1 MSRVHGSPGRGVSLI
16 EAICALGV
24 MAFGMLAVVGVQA
37 TLRSNADV
45 SKQRAE
51 ATRLAQ
57 QAMENARGFAQ
68 LAADPG
74 TPAAAEYD
82 EIVSAIGAAIVD
94 PNRNAVY
101 TPERRVP
108 ADRYPKLKT
117 VVSEVRWVDRA
128 GVTQTVQLN
137 SAIARIAPEVAASL
151 ALPQQSGAMLLAA
164 GRNPTIPMQAKDLG
178 SGTSVF
184 VPPQPALGT
193 VAWVFNNFSGLITGV
208 CNVAAGSTTATV
220 LAADVAACSNTTTAQ
235 LVSGYVRFAS
245 TAVQPTAAESEAPS
259 ASVLNLDVVLALT
272 STGHPTPG
280 ATCFDDSTSDAAL
293 AAGRQVVTYYCAVFS
308 NIDFTWSG
316 RTRVA
321 PLAFGAGVPWVIAA
335 AGAANYK
342 VCRYTTLPGDAGT
355 KNTDHPL
362 DYTEAGSKP
371 KASLPNQNFLVI
383 SAAHT
388 CPTDVAAAGDFVNSN
403 TRLHQDGSATYNNP
417 P

>member
-1 MSRVHGSPGRGVSLI
+1 MSRVHCSPGRGVSLI

-57 QAMENARGFAQ
+57 QGMENVRGFEQ
-68 LAADPG
+68 LAVDPG
-74 TPAAAEYD
+74 TPPAAEYD
-82 EIVSAIGAAIVD
+82 EIVSAIGAAIGGL
-94 PNRNAVY
+94 NADY
-101 TPERRVP
+101 TPERTVP

-128 GVTQTVQLN
+128 GVTQRVQLY

-151 ALPQQSGAMLLAA
+151 ALPQQSGAMLLAV
-164 GRNPTIPMQAKDLG
+164 GRNPTIPLQAKDLG

-220 LAADVAACSNTTTAQ
+220 LAADVAACSNNTTAQ

-245 TAVQPTAAESEAPS
+245 TVVQPTAAEAEAPT
-259 ASVLNLDVVLALT
+259 ASSLNLDLVLELT
-272 STGHPTPG
+272 SVGHPAPG
-280 ATCFDDSTSDAAL
+280 ASCFDDSTSDAAI
-293 AAGRQVVTYYCAVFS
+293 AAGRDVVTYFCAVYS
-308 NIDFTWSG
+308 NNNFTWSG

-321 PLAFGAGVPWVIAA
+321 PLAMGAGVPWVIAA

-342 VCRYTTLPGDAGT
+342 VCRYTTLAGDAGT
-355 KNTDHPL
+355 KNADRPL

-388 CPTDVAAAGDFVNSN
+388 CPTDVAIAGDFVNSN
-403 TRLHQDGSATYNNP
+403 TRLHQDGSANYNNP

>member
-1 MSRVHGSPGRGVSLI
+1 MSRVHCSPGRGVSLI

-57 QAMENARGFAQ
+57 QGMENVRGFAQ
-68 LAADPG
+68 LAVDLG
-74 TPAAAEYD
+74 TPPAAEYD
-82 EIVSAIGAAIVD
+82 EIVSAIGAAIGGL
-94 PNRNAVY
+94 NADY
-101 TPERRVP
+101 TPERTVP

-128 GVTQTVQLN
+128 GVTQRVQLY

-151 ALPQQSGAMLLAA
+151 ALPQQSGAMLLAV
-164 GRNPTIPMQAKDLG
+164 GRNPTIPLQAKDLG

-220 LAADVAACSNTTTAQ
+220 LAADVAACSNNTTAQ

-245 TAVQPTAAESEAPS
+245 TAVQPLAAESEAPS

-272 STGHPTPG
+272 SAGHPAPG

-293 AAGRQVVTYYCAVFS
+293 AAGRQVVTYFCAVFS
-308 NIDFTWSG
+308 NIGFTWSG

-321 PLAFGAGVPWVIAA
+321 PLALGAGVPWVIAA

-342 VCRYTTLPGDAGT
+342 VCRYTTLAGDAGT
-355 KNTDHPL
+355 KNADHPL

-383 SAAHT
+383 SATHT